1 VAEAEWTEAHDTYS
15 HLVDRTGRSTQLKC
29 AGGEEAW
36 VRAVAR
42 QQRGGRGAGVFG
54 QAGTGG
60 DAIGRARPIREAAAA
75 AAAAAAASW
84 PLLSYSG
91 QWAR

>member
-1 VAEAEWTEAHDTYS
+1 MDRSTRSTRRYV
-15 HLVDRTGRSTQLKC
+15 HLVDTARPERAQ
-29 AGGEEAW
+29 
-36 VRAVAR
+36 VRRMRVRNSNSNSNACSVVWTR
-42 QQRGGRGAGVFG
+42 PGVFG

-75 AAAAAAASW
+75 AAAAAASW